1 MTWDTAAIQRQVG
14 WRAPRRV
21 DAVECRHARDYI
33 RAVGLS
39 PSDRV
44 HLGDAVQPTIVACFL
59 AEPPALPG
67 VDQFGEHWLNGG
79 DMFGFRGVLR
89 AGDTVQSATTLT
101 AADLKHGR
109 SGPLGVLTFVTE
121 FEVPGSGVVVTHT
134 GTRLRR

>member
-1 MTWDTAAIQRQVG
+1 MQGQVG
-14 WRAPRRV
+14 WRSQRRV

-39 PSDRV
+39 GSDRV
-44 HLGDAVQPTIVACFL
+44 QFGDAVLPTIVACFL
-59 AEPPALPG
+59 TEPPALPG
-67 VDQFGEHWLNGG
+67 VDQFGEHWLNGE
-79 DMFGFRGVLR
+79 DAFRFRGALR